1 MRTLIEST
9 YQVVAR
15 ERGNATQPGVVLLQ
29 RIGPKGADTVRY
41 LLRFLIDHP
50 QAKLANA
57 WREALIAWETRQGHR
72 ISKNQARRVIEEQR
86 LGMIHAHSYLSE
98 LSMSDLRAL
107 VAAVEQTL
115 MALSQGSREGEPE

>member
-1 MRTLIEST
+1 VI
-9 YQVVAR
+9 
-15 ERGNATQPGVVLLQ
+15 LLQ
-29 RIGPKGADTVRY
+29 RIGPKGADAVRY

-72 ISKNQARRVIEEQR
+72 ISKNQARLVIEEQR

-98 LSMSDLRAL
+98 LSLSDLRAL